1 MPGYNALN
9 EVGIW
14 LQVDQT
20 VNEVQINYWP
30 AGKPELA
37 KMVEPTYFNKIE
49 TGVVKFEI
57 SELTPGQKYAYNVIV
72 NNNAVDFSDSLF
84 FQTQSLWQYRT
95 DPPTLRVALGSCA
108 YINEP
113 DYDRPGN
120 QYGSNYGI
128 FDAIA
133 AKKPDAMLWLG
144 DNIYLREY
152 DYLTYKGYLHR
163 YNHTRQ
169 TEELQNLLR
178 STHHYAIWDDHD
190 FGPNDANGSWI
201 HKDWA
206 LKSFQEYW
214 MNPSYGIPGT
224 PGITTAFPLADIH
237 FYMLDNRYNRTSHEI
252 KGNTPQ
258 ILGKAQIDWLIENLK
273 YSRAPF
279 KMVAVGGQV
288 LNPAKVYENHA
299 QYTEEREYL
308 LNRIAEEKISGV
320 VFLTGDRHHTELRKV
335 EIDGVVIYDLTVSPL
350 TSGVHEAKNESTL
363 NIVEGTK
370 VSEHNFGLLEF
381 SGERLAR
388 RMKIY
393 IFDRDGTEIW
403 SKTLEAN

>member
-1 MPGYNALN
+1 
-9 EVGIW
+9 
-14 LQVDQT
+14 
-20 VNEVQINYWP
+20 
-30 AGKPELA
+30 
-37 KMVEPTYFNKIE
+37 
-49 TGVVKFEI
+49 
-57 SELTPGQKYAYNVIV
+57 
-72 NNNAVDFSDSLF
+72 
-84 FQTQSLWQYRT
+84 
-95 DPPTLRVALGSCA
+95 
-108 YINEP
+108 
-113 DYDRPGN
+113 
-120 QYGSNYGI
+120 
-128 FDAIA
+128 
-133 AKKPDAMLWLG
+133 
-144 DNIYLREY
+144 
-152 DYLTYKGYLHR
+152 
-163 YNHTRQ
+163 
-169 TEELQNLLR
+169 LLR

-190 FGPNDANGSWI
+190 FGPNDANGAWI

-206 LKSFQEYW
+206 LESFKEYW
-214 MNPSYGIPGT
+214 MNPSYGIPGK

-237 FYMLDNRYNRTSHEI
+237 FYMLDNRYQRTSHEI

-258 ILGKAQIDWLIENLK
+258 ILGKEQIDWLIENLK

-299 QYTEEREYL
+299 QYAEEREYL
-308 LNRIAEEKISGV
+308 INRIVEEQIKGV
-320 VFLTGDRHHTELRKV
+320 IFLTGDRHHTELRKV

-363 NIVEGTK
+363 NLVEGTK

-403 SKTLEAN
+403 SKTLDSN